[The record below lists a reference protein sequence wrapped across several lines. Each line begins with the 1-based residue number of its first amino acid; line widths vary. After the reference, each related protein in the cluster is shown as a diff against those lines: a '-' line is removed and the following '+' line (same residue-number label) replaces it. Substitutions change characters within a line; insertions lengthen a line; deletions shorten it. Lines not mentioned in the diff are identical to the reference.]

1 MRSGSSTAW
10 SFLSACTTAVRS
22 GPSRNLAAFVWGRGP
37 TQAGTTASSTRSLP
51 RPSRRGD
58 RGEKAAPS
66 GAHWHFGSPSFV
78 AGEFDVEPTK
88 IAQVLPVLALVMF
101 DFHPSVVVARPDK

>member
-22 GPSRNLAAFVWGRGP
+22 GPLRNLAACVWGRGP
-37 TQAGTTASSTRSLP
+37 TPAVATASSTRSLP
-51 RPSRRGD
+51 QPSRPGD

-78 AGEFDVEPTK
+78 AGGIDVEPAK
-88 IAQVLPVLALVMF
+88 IAQVLLGCAVLVR
-101 DFHPSVVVARPDK
+101 DFHPS